1 MYKYHLGIDLHK
13 SFGYWTLIDSNKNKL
28 FQGKIL
34 TNKEDTLAA
43 LKQIPVNLQEV
54 QAGIEPVSQW
64 GWFAEVLES
73 TGMAVKLVD
82 PAKTKLIA
90 ASRLKHDKVDSEIIA
105 ELLRIDFIATAYLA
119 PQSVRDLRE
128 LVRWRMFF
136 IRLRT
141 RTKNRVHSL
150 LWKHGLESPVT
161 DLFGKQGRL
170 WIEIQVFHK
179 LYGEEVQSLLKT
191 IDFVNGEIKRLET
204 LIKLKARIDESAVLL
219 MSMPGVAE
227 LTALTIVAE
236 VGDFERF
243 KTPEQLASYA
253 GLVSSSHS
261 SGGKLRFGHITR
273 KGSPFLRSIMVEAA
287 CQIRPTAGYLFSFY
301 SRIKDKKG
309 AKVARVALARKM
321 LTTMW
326 YLVKRKEPF
335 RALPSMGDSGN
346 TKCGDLVARVVQ

>member
-1 MYKYHLGIDLHK
+1 MKTYHLGIDLHK
-13 SFGYWTLIDSNKNKL
+13 SFGYWTLIDSHKNKI
-28 FQGKIL
+28 FQGKVP
-34 TNKEDTLAA
+34 TTKEDTIQTLR
-43 LKQIPVNLQEV
+43 QIPVNWHDV
-54 QAGIEPVSQW
+54 RAGIEPVSQW

-73 TGMAVKLVD
+73 AGIEVILID

-105 ELLRIDFIATAYLA
+105 ELLRVDFVATAYLA
-119 PQSVRDLRE
+119 PPAVRDLRE
-128 LVRWRMFF
+128 LVRWRTFF
-136 IRLRT
+136 LRLRT
-141 RTKNRVHSL
+141 RTKNRVHSI

-161 DLFGKQGRL
+161 DLFGKRGRI
-170 WIEIQVFHK
+170 WINQQVFHK
-179 LYGEEVQSLLKT
+179 LYKEEVCSLLST
-191 IDFVNGEIKRLET
+191 ISFVNDEINKLDSI
-204 LIKLKARIDESAVLL
+204 IKSKARIDERATVL

-243 KTPEQLASYA
+243 RTPEQLASYA

-287 CQIRPTAGYLFSFY
+287 CQVRPTAGSLFAFFT
-301 SRIKDKKG
+301 RIKDKKG

-326 YLVKRKEPF
+326 YLVKKKEPF
-335 RALPSMGDSGN
+335 RALSSMGDSGN